1 MQVSFALKNHIQQLI
16 YGLMML
22 FCLSTDAQ
30 ITLEKDINQD
40 LSDSNIMNSHYNDG
54 FIYF

>member
-1 MQVSFALKNHIQQLI
+1 MQVSFALKNQIQQLI
-16 YGLMML
+16 CGLMML

>member
-16 YGLMML
+16 CGLMML
-22 FCLSTDAQ
+22 FCLSTDAK

-40 LSDSNIMNSHYNDG
+40 PADSNIMNSHYNDG